1 VRTRPNRAAIGP
13 LAKTAGLAAVALVL
27 AATAATA
34 RVPKQIKFPPIEFKT
49 PQVDTLVFPNGMHGY
64 LIEDH
69 EIPVVNIVVKFKA
82 GFADE
87 GKTGL
92 NEVAGWALRNAGTE
106 GFAKETLDDELE
118 FVGASIESY
127 SGDYMGQVY
136 TNFLT
141 KDADRVLEMLADVI
155 VNPAFDADKIE
166 LKKKS
171 MIEQIRRR
179 ADDPSRLGYSELTK
193 LIYRDHP
200 AGREPTVATVT
211 AITRDD
217 LVAFHDMYV
226 RPNNAVVGISGDI
239 SKQEA
244 LDRLSACL
252 ASWQPGGQ
260 APSIPEMTYSANP
273 TVNYIYKDLN
283 QAYIWVGHMGA
294 TSANPDL
301 PLARIMNYILGSGSF
316 SSWII
321 KRVRSDEGL
330 AYDAGSYF
338 GDSPW
343 GYGIFSAS
351 CQTRTDAAM
360 RALKIMLGEI
370 DRMKTEGPSKEE
382 VRAAQ
387 DSHVNGQVFDY
398 ESSSGIVDRLAWFD
412 IAGLPLDTLE
422 RDFRA
427 YKAATLEDVRRVG
440 KEYLRPNDLTILVIG
455 NQEIFDR
462 PLSDF
467 GEVNVIELE
476 QEEVPAE

>member
-1 VRTRPNRAAIGP
+1 VKTKPRQAGTARLAGAAVI
-13 LAKTAGLAAVALVL
+13 AAAMILAAAGSD
-27 AATAATA
+27 A
-34 RVPKQIKFPPIEFKT
+34 RAPKQIKFPPIEFKT
-49 PQVDTLVFPNGMHGY
+49 PRVDTLVFANGMRGY

-69 EIPVVNIVVKFKA
+69 EIPVVNVVIKFKA
-82 GFADE
+82 GFPSAD
-87 GKTGL
+87 KTGL
-92 NEVAGWALRNAGTE
+92 NDVAGWAFRNAGTA

-127 SGDYMGQVY
+127 SGNYVGQVSA
-136 TNFLT
+136 NFLT
-141 KDADRVLEMLADVI
+141 KDTDRVLEMFAEVI
-155 VNPAFDADKIE
+155 ANPSFDADKIE

-171 MIEQIRRR
+171 MIEQIRRK
-179 ADDPSRLGYSELTK
+179 ADDPSSLGYSELSK
-193 LIYRDHP
+193 LIYRSHP
-200 AGREPTVATVT
+200 AGLEPTVASVG

-217 LVAFHDMYV
+217 LVAFHSKYV

-244 LDRLSACL
+244 LDKLTACL
-252 ASWQPGGQ
+252 ASWQPGGET
-260 APSIPEMTYSANP
+260 PIVPEMEYQATP

-283 QAYIWVGHMGA
+283 QAYIWVGHMSI
-294 TSANPDL
+294 TSSNPDL

-360 RALKIMLGEI
+360 RALKIMLDEI
-370 DRMKTEGPSKEE
+370 DKMRAQGPTEEE
-382 VRAAQ
+382 VATARDA
-387 DSHVNGQVFDY
+387 HINRQVFDY
-398 ESSSGIVDRLAWFD
+398 ESSSGVVDRLAWFD

-427 YKAATLEDVRRVG
+427 YGAATVADVKRAG
-440 KEYLRPNDLTILVIG
+440 SQYLHPGDLTILVIG
-455 NQEIFDR
+455 NQELFDR

-467 GEVNVIELE
+467 GEVHVIELE
-476 QEEVPAE
+476 EEEVPVE

>member
-1 VRTRPNRAAIGP
+1 MKTRPRQAGIARVAGATLVAA
-13 LAKTAGLAAVALVL
+13 ALL
-27 AATAATA
+27 LTAAGSDA
-34 RVPKQIKFPPIEFKT
+34 RAPKQIKFPPIEFKT
-49 PQVDTLVFPNGMHGY
+49 PRVDTLVFANGMHGY

-69 EIPVVNIVVKFKA
+69 EIPVVNIVIKFKT
-82 GFADE
+82 GFPPAD
-87 GKTGL
+87 KTGL
-92 NEVAGWALRNAGTE
+92 NDVAGWALRNAGTG
-106 GFAKETLDDELE
+106 GFAKETLDDQLE

-127 SGDYMGQVY
+127 SGNYVGQVS

-141 KDADRVLEMLADVI
+141 KDTDMVLEMFAQVI
-155 VNPAFDADKIE
+155 ANPAFQADKIE
-166 LKKKS
+166 LKKGS
-171 MIEQIRRR
+171 MIEQIRRK
-179 ADDPSRLGYSELTK
+179 ADDPSNLGHRELSK
-193 LIYRDHP
+193 LIYRNHP
-200 AGREPTVATVT
+200 AGLEPTAATVS

-217 LVAFHDMYV
+217 LAAFHSKYV
-226 RPNNAVVGISGDI
+226 RPNNAVIGISGDI

-244 LDRLSACL
+244 LDRLTACL
-252 ASWQPGGQ
+252 ASWQPGGET
-260 APSIPEMTYSANP
+260 PYVPEMEYAAAP

-283 QAYIWVGHMGA
+283 QAYIWVGHMSI
-294 TSANPDL
+294 TSSNPDL

-330 AYDAGSYF
+330 AYDAGSHF

-360 RALKIMLGEI
+360 RALKIMLDEI
-370 DRMKTEGPSKEE
+370 DKMRTEGPNEEE
-382 VRAAQ
+382 VATARDAHIN
-387 DSHVNGQVFDY
+387 SQVFDY
-398 ESSSGIVDRLAWFD
+398 ESSSGVADRLAWFD

-427 YKAATLEDVRRVG
+427 YQAATLADVKRVG
-440 KEYLRPNDLTILVIG
+440 SQYLRPNDLTILVIG
-455 NQEIFDR
+455 NQDLFDR

-476 QEEVPAE
+476 QEEVPVE